1 MQWYIIF
8 FKQLAYHHFERDRTR
23 RSKISTPFKMG
34 GKCWSSRPAH
44 SEFIRLPLRRQRTNA
59 IDGVAN
65 QLWWIEGVPYVL
77 SFRSCTSLST
87 HFWAPPPTRQNA
99 ATPGSCSSTC
109 PYCRPS
115 GEWRSCSSA
124 VPPFGKRLMAAWI
137 LKRWRWGGRADT
149 GRCWKHPWF
158 PYPVVPL
165 IVVPVLCYTWKRVS
179 NATLLSLR
187 FSQV

>member
-44 SEFIRLPLRRQRTNA
+44 REFIRLPLRRQRTNA

-115 GEWRSCSSA
+115 GEWQRSSVMFVGRTAVRKTADGGLNYETVAMGRSCWYGSMLETPM
-124 VPPFGKRLMAAWI
+124 VPI
-137 LKRWRWGGRADT
+137 SGRT
-149 GRCWKHPWF
+149 SHRGTCSVIHGRG
-158 PYPVVPL
+158 
-165 IVVPVLCYTWKRVS
+165 
-179 NATLLSLR
+179 
-187 FSQV
+187 